1 MLGKKQTWWTNSSFL
16 KSLLVVETPLFY
28 YAGYRK
34 SRWIWLRFFLLRGM
48 GGNKSH
54 NAGKKEESI
63 IILSFPL
70 PRAIWKWDLETKD
83 KEQTKV
89 VCQTI
94 PPLWKWRFSAI
105 TRQKEP
111 VMSNA
116 ATLLRTIKSS
126 WRIVRVVKPSALL
139 TVRILSTYG
148 VCISLLHRSQSA
160 LLFLSSLVYRRVILY
175 LPAH

>member
-1 MLGKKQTWWTNSSFL
+1 MRLPSFI
-16 KSLLVVETPLFY
+16 

-54 NAGKKEESI
+54 NGGKKEESI

-94 PPLWKWRFSAI
+94 PLLWKWRFSAI

-126 WRIVRVVKPSALL
+126 WRIVRFVKPSALL

-148 VCISLLHRSQSA
+148 ACILLLHWSQSA